1 MKKLNEKIKKFIDK
15 HQLISGGDH
24 ILVGLSGGP
33 DSVAMLRL
41 LLQFQPARHVD
52 SEEAGG
58 PARQTQTPARQTWTD
73 EAGGPARHVQL
84 AEAGGDEAG
93 GKVFNIKI
101 SAAHLNH
108 SLRGKNSDDDEKFVK
123 QLCKKLNIN
132 LFSSK
137 IDVKSFA
144 KEKKIGIEEASRIL
158 RYEYFNDV
166 AKKIG
171 ATKIATAHTADD
183 NIETVIMNL
192 VRGTG
197 LKGISGIPVK
207 RGKIIRPLLCL
218 SKDEILSYLKRNKFK
233 FRIDHTNTEN
243 VFRRNLI
250 RNKVVGVLK
259 EINPN
264 LPDTVLR
271 FSSIMRQYEDFFNLQ
286 SKQFQGLITFSGSS
300 IVLDISKEIG
310 YFEIILMHL
319 LHQNIVQKFGIQPI
333 FGDLEK
339 IISLKSKDKGSIAEL
354 SGDLKA
360 IRESKSIV
368 IQRINADKFDGAT
381 IQVGRTLDGDYF
393 AFSSRLTEKKKL
405 PKNDHFSELVDP
417 RKIQSGLFLRPWSV
431 GDKINPFGLS
441 GLKKVSDL
449 LTDEKISHSIRKKV
463 LVLCDGKEIVWVCG
477 IRLSDKY
484 KITKATKKVLEL
496 KIRYKFELQ

>member
-15 HQLISGGDH
+15 HQLISKDDH
-24 ILVGLSGGP
+24 ILIGLSGGP
-33 DSVAMLRL
+33 DSVSMLYL
-41 LLQFQPARHVD
+41 LLQLQ
-52 SEEAGG
+52 E
-58 PARQTQTPARQTWTD
+58 
-73 EAGGPARHVQL
+73 
-84 AEAGGDEAG
+84 
-93 GKVFNIKI
+93 VFKIKI

-123 QLCKKLNIN
+123 QLCKKFNID
-132 LFSSK
+132 LFSLK
-137 IDVKSFA
+137 TNVKSYS
-144 KEKKIGIEEASRIL
+144 KEKKIGIEESSRIL

-166 AKKIG
+166 AEKIG

-183 NIETVIMNL
+183 NLETVLLNL

-207 RGKIIRPLLCL
+207 RGKIIRPVLCL
-218 SKDEILSYLKRNKFK
+218 SKDKIISYLNVNKYK
-233 FRIDHTNTEN
+233 YRIDQTNTKN

-264 LPDTVLR
+264 LTDTVLR

-300 IVLDISKEIG
+300 IVLDISKEID

-339 IISLKSKDKGSIAEL
+339 IISLKNKDKGSMAEL

-368 IQRINADKFDGAT
+368 IQRINVDKFDGVT
-381 IQVGRTLDGDYF
+381 IQVGKTFNGDYF
-393 AFSSRLTEKKKL
+393 AFSSRLTEKRKL
-405 PKNDHFSELVDP
+405 PKNDHLSELIDP
-417 RKIQSGLFLRPWSV
+417 RKIQSGLFLRTWSI
-431 GDKINPFGLS
+431 GDKINPLGLS
-441 GLKKVSDL
+441 GLKKVSNL
-449 LTDEKISHSIRKKV
+449 LTDEKVSHSIRKKI
-463 LVLCDGKEIVWVCG
+463 LVLCDGEEIVWVCG
-477 IRLSDKY
+477 VRLSDKY
-484 KITKATKKVLEL
+484 KLTKTTQKVLEL